1 MILHNDGFR
10 ITCDNLPAEMRI
22 TTNQEKLRLQIDNIL
37 PQLSSEGID
46 FTRVTEKITND
57 IKRKIIENTLAAS
70 RGNKTEA
77 ARRLGISRY
86 KLIREQKK
94 INNDIK

>member
-1 MILHNDGFR
+1 MK
-10 ITCDNLPAEMRI
+10 A
-22 TTNQEKLRLQIDNIL
+22 TTNQEQLRIQIDNIL

-46 FTRVTEKITND
+46 FTQVTERITND
-57 IKRKIIENTLAAS
+57 IKRKIIENTLEMS

-94 INNDIK
+94 INNHIK